1 MASLPTIFLCAI
13 RGDLKGRAQIA
24 FGTCDATLL
33 DDGAEKTVAA
43 CFPWRPMM
51 QPVEVAGQ
59 EAREG
64 LLEIRL
70 AVQNLPDLGNH
81 ITQKAL
87 ASGFLNFT
95 RKKTLG
101 RV

>member
-1 MASLPTIFLCAI
+1 MHPYSMTAPRRQWLFAFPGAQDAASTS
-13 RGDLKGRAQIA
+13 R
-24 FGTCDATLL
+24 
-33 DDGAEKTVAA
+33 
-43 CFPWRPMM
+43 
-51 QPVEVAGQ
+51 VAGQ

-70 AVQNLPDLGNH
+70 AVQTLPDLGNH